1 MYLLF
6 GKFMRGGVSYISKR
20 YSKANNKYLK
30 SYDTKQESKHMIYFD
45 TNSLNGCAISKF
57 LPTSDFKWIDPKD
70 FDSNKYSSDSST
82 DCVLEVLLEY
92 PKKLLKLCNGYRLAS
107 DKIEIKKTEML
118 SKISVNY
125 FWFL

>member
-1 MYLLF
+1 
-6 GKFMRGGVSYISKR
+6 MRGGVSYISKR

-92 PKKLLKLCNGYRLAS
+92 SKKLLKLCNGYRLAS
-107 DKIEIKKTEML
+107 DKIEIKKNRN
-118 SKISVNY
+118 VV
-125 FWFL
+125 